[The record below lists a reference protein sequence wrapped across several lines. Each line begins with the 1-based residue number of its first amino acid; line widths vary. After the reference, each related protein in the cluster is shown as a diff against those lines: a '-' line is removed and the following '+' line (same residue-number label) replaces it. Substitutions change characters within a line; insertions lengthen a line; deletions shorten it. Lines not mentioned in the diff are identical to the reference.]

1 MTPVEEHTLNDSV
14 ADLSVGRVLYVWQ
27 SDYPWDVRAEK
38 VCAALT
44 DDGFKV
50 SLAARN
56 RRGEPLVEV
65 RSEATVRRLAPWRF
79 AGSRLDAV
87 LQIPAFFSPRWF
99 RLISGIARRERPH
112 VIIVRDIPLCP
123 TAITVGRLYGI
134 PVILDMAE
142 NYPGTLRAKWA
153 AGRQQPWDYVIRN
166 PRLFS
171 TLEDYC
177 IKRVGHIMVVIE
189 ESAERL
195 AARGVAR
202 SRIDVVSN
210 TPPVARA
217 LEARGRATESRDA
230 RLELVYLGIHTIERG
245 LLELIDAVKILRD
258 RGVAVRATIVGKGR
272 DTDILHAHAGAL
284 GLTGDDVVFTGYLQ
298 THAEAL
304 AVVAAADV
312 GVIPS
317 RKTPQS
323 DATIPNKLFDY
334 MAAGLPVLTSDTA
347 PCTRIV
353 RETGAGAVFRAG
365 DAADLAAAI
374 CSLADP
380 AVRQAAGEAGRR
392 AVKDRYNWE
401 RDAAVLRDVV
411 RRVAASRHDLLRRS
425 ATPQAAALSGGKA

>member
-1 MTPVEEHTLNDSV
+1 VP
-14 ADLSVGRVLYVWQ
+14 DLTVGRVLYIWQ

-44 DDGFKV
+44 EAGYQV

-56 RRGEPLVEV
+56 RRREPLVEA
-65 RSEATVRRLAPWRF
+65 RSEATVHRLPPWRF
-79 AGSRLDAV
+79 AWSRLDAV

-99 RLISGIARRERPH
+99 RLISRIARRERPD
-112 VIIVRDIPLCP
+112 VIIVRDIPLCA
-123 TAITVGRLYGI
+123 TALWVGRLHRI

-153 AGRQQPWDYVIRN
+153 AGRQRPWDYVIRN

-171 TLEDYC
+171 ILEDYC
-177 IKRVGHIMVVIE
+177 IKRVDHVMVVVE
-189 ESAERL
+189 ESAERV
-195 AARGVAR
+195 ASRGVPR

-217 LEARGRATESRDA
+217 LEARPRETRSPDA

-258 RGVAVRATIVGKGR
+258 RGFPLRATIVGEGR
-272 DTDILHAHAGAL
+272 DTAILHARTRAV
-284 GLTGDDVVFTGYLQ
+284 GLTADDVRFTGYLK

-304 AVVAAADV
+304 AVVAAADI

-334 MAAGLPVLTSDTA
+334 MAAGLPVLTSDTS
-347 PCTRIV
+347 PCARIV
-353 RETGAGAVFRAG
+353 RETGAGDVFRAG
-365 DAADLAAAI
+365 DAADLAATI
-374 CSLADP
+374 CRLADRT
-380 AVRQAAGEAGRR
+380 VRDAAGEAGRR
-392 AVKDRYNWE
+392 AVTDRYNWE
-401 RDAAVLRDVV
+401 RDAAALCDVV
-411 RRVAASRHDLLRRS
+411 RRVAASRRDPLRRS
-425 ATPQAAALSGGKA
+425 AAVTAAVLSGGEA